1 MNIIIDPIT
10 NKKYSIF
17 SKKGKQILKKLI
29 NTHKGGMFNFRP
41 TKIESRDIDNE
52 EGRRLP
58 MTEEDKERNRTFL
71 MIANRLNTRNDA
83 ETLEN
88 QPVDSI
94 RNFSNIQQNIVDSVQ
109 DEYESLKILFNRDI
123 DTIHAMSARLH
134 ESRGHYDYPYKLE
147 DFEYFSD
154 DELNKLRMNNIT
166 TIIELTGKY
175 FSGYN
180 SNLEEDDLKI
190 PIMKIYNFL
199 KPLFD
204 YDGDDVRR
212 AIRILAIIDY
222 IGSKAET
229 TFPYMYGA
237 WYY

>member
-1 MNIIIDPIT
+1 MNIIIDPVT
-10 NKKYSIF
+10 NKKYKIF
-17 SKKGKQILKKLI
+17 SKQGKQILKKLI
-29 NTHKGGMFNFRP
+29 NTHKGGMFRFRP
-41 TKIESRDIDNE
+41 EKVVSNE
-52 EGRRLP
+52 LPNKGKRLP

-71 MIANRLNTRNDA
+71 MIANRMNTRNDA
-83 ETLEN
+83 ETLEK

-94 RNFSNIQQNIVDSVQ
+94 RNLSNIQQNIVDGVQ
-109 DEYESLKILFNRDI
+109 DEFESIKIVFNRNRDVI
-123 DTIHAMSARLH
+123 QTMSARLH
-134 ESRGHYDYPYKLE
+134 ESSGHYDYPYKLE

-166 TIIELTGKY
+166 TMIELTGKY
-175 FSGYN
+175 FSGFN
-180 SNLEEDDLKI
+180 SNLEEDELKI